1 MAAAV
6 VDVAPRQA
14 ASPISEPVD
23 LEAHRWTGGMYECTV
38 PPPPMPIPRAQSQ
51 ADDERAELVRGERAS
66 LSILLSTGV
75 GLLWFL
81 GWLLTL

>member
-1 MAAAV
+1 
-6 VDVAPRQA
+6 
-14 ASPISEPVD
+14 
-23 LEAHRWTGGMYECTV
+23 MYECTV
-38 PPPPMPIPRAQSQ
+38 LASPMPIQRAQNQ